1 MQLVIQPHGDV
12 RCVYDEAIDLP
23 VLGQVR
29 ITRGSHVEP
38 DDTGHW
44 IAVLPPPAELEG
56 QAPVL
61 RLRRLDF
68 VVPRGAPSP
77 ARAHCLG

>member
-12 RCVYDEAIDLP
+12 RCVYGEAIDLP

-44 IAVLPPPAELEG
+44 IADL
-56 QAPVL
+56 
-61 RLRRLDF
+61 
-68 VVPRGAPSP
+68 APSRGP
-77 ARAHCLG
+77 RLGPYARRSDALAAERQWLEAHWLTRAR